1 MSWGDIF
8 FGFRGRINR
17 KTYWA
22 GSVLV
27 GLAGFLFAA
36 LLAYLATGNPLAPEV
51 WERPADKAS
60 IWGPVWLAYFGFLVW
75 PSTAL
80 AVKRLHDR
88 DRPVLDRMP
97 IIRSRLPY
105 RSCRSGRHSRPR
117 PTRRPAFLQRR
128 SHSSPDTSSLS
139 LAFFAELPGRTSTGT
154 IRFRRIITAAISISG
169 AGCLRWRGASAA
181 RSGGLA
187 FLS

>member
-88 DRPVLDRMP
+88 EPACLDLV
-97 IIRSRLPY
+97 RLLYARACHIARAAQAVTRGRGQPGV
-105 RSCRSGRHSRPR
+105 RLSC
-117 PTRRPAFLQRR
+117 
-128 SHSSPDTSSLS
+128 
-139 LAFFAELPGRTSTGT
+139 
-154 IRFRRIITAAISISG
+154 
-169 AGCLRWRGASAA
+169 SAA
-181 RSGGLA
+181 RILRRIH
-187 FLS
+187 LL